1 MSSSINIESIKE
13 RLKKLNRS
21 IFYDTIQMKF
31 VNMTDHIVE
40 MALYLIKTMIAMKYD
55 PANTRRRIILYA
67 DQMFGSGKSR
77 LGTEFIGQ
85 VKIHF
90 EKIKEKLKEIASNEQ
105 EHEYA
110 INVLNCLAESRMYRF
125 EFEMLV
131 FGDKIDV
138 NKRLAE
144 LLHVDLKTLE
154 TKFDSDQKNSYFLH
168 VDELSC
174 FELDQVYSVWRQLHA
189 LRLKLFMNGIFLH
202 LYFSGKQT
210 LFNLIGT
217 GTKSSPTSVKWV
229 ILHPLQERYVKEIVQ
244 DIVSQ
249 NKLYVTDIDYFSKQ
263 LHYYT
268 CGVPRLIEFVLLIL
282 TKTNA
287 KLETENEIDEVL
299 DQVCFNCIQ
308 KHAPDSQKFAIESSM
323 LENAAVQ
330 LVLAAQMGVEL
341 KFKDELEVI
350 DPITGK
356 KKKDTVQ
363 NWLARLPLYLN
374 GSMQSEKV
382 EVLTKGYV
390 YRLLKPAL
398 ENYSAFR
405 YLEKFDT
412 PNASMMK
419 REEVYEMLIT
429 HQFFTTA
436 YYVKKW
442 PSFLEETKVKQEE
455 MEIKNTF
462 ILPQFTEVAKQLNM
476 KVFDMNTINQIK
488 AMHPSHLKTVL
499 QKLPQNTLVQV
510 RDQSKSADLYIITGN
525 HVIIGIQM
533 KSGNQ
538 EKIGYKNLWEEYEKA
553 SLPSNSIFVMM
564 ALKYSKNLN
573 SLIDKQTQYLHLT
586 EGIYYTYSNV
596 LMQSIKYQNR
606 KKAELQYIYYA
617 GIRWNVSKN
626 INQSSD
632 SFIFEK
638 VKYKVEAN
646 GPEKENL
653 LKILKGNHNFKQVLN
668 IGKYNEIVIVSPELI
683 KRFLGEENWKHLEK
697 IQSLTNN
704 KKEVLQILSIKR
716 LVEESGTLKRKYED
730 TNIEGDYGMLTQWF
744 QILILL

>member
-1 MSSSINIESIKE
+1 VQE
-13 RLKKLNRS
+13 
-21 IFYDTIQMKF
+21 
-31 VNMTDHIVE
+31 IVE
-40 MALYLIKTMIAMKYD
+40 D
-55 PANTRRRIILYA
+55 IL
-67 DQMFGSGKSR
+67 
-77 LGTEFIGQ
+77 
-85 VKIHF
+85 
-90 EKIKEKLKEIASNEQ
+90 
-105 EHEYA
+105 
-110 INVLNCLAESRMYRF
+110 
-125 EFEMLV
+125 
-131 FGDKIDV
+131 
-138 NKRLAE
+138 
-144 LLHVDLKTLE
+144 
-154 TKFDSDQKNSYFLH
+154 
-168 VDELSC
+168 
-174 FELDQVYSVWRQLHA
+174 
-189 LRLKLFMNGIFLH
+189 
-202 LYFSGKQT
+202 
-210 LFNLIGT
+210 
-217 GTKSSPTSVKWV
+217 
-229 ILHPLQERYVKEIVQ
+229 
-244 DIVSQ
+244 SQ
-249 NKLYVTDIDYFSKQ
+249 NKFYVSDIDYFSKQ
-263 LHYYT
+263 LHFYT
-268 CGVPRLIEFVLLIL
+268 CGVPRLIEFVFLIL

-287 KLETENEIDEVL
+287 KLETENEMDEVL

-308 KHAPDSQKFAIESSM
+308 NHAPDSQKFSIVSPM

-330 LVLAAQMGVEL
+330 LLLAAQMGVEL
-341 KFKDELEVI
+341 KFKDQLEVI

-382 EVLTKGYV
+382 KVLTKGYV

-412 PNASMMK
+412 LNASMMK
-419 REEVYEMLIT
+419 KEGVYEMLMT
-429 HQFFTTA
+429 HQFFTKA
-436 YYVKKW
+436 YYLKQW
-442 PSFLEETKVKQEE
+442 PSFLEKTKVKQEQ

-462 ILPQFTEVAKQLNM
+462 ILPQFTEVANQLNM
-476 KVFDMNTINQIK
+476 KLFDITTINQIK

-499 QKLPQNTLVQV
+499 KKLPQNTLAQV

-525 HVIIGIQM
+525 YVIIGIQM

-564 ALKYSKNLN
+564 ALKYSKNVN

-596 LMQSIKYQNR
+596 LMQSIKHANR

-638 VKYKVEAN
+638 VKYEVEAN

-668 IGKYNEIVIVSPELI
+668 IGKDNEIVIVSPELI
-683 KRFLGEENWKHLEK
+683 KRFLGEQNWEHLEK

-704 KKEVLQILSIKR
+704 KNEVLQMLSIKR